1 MILSP
6 LEFPETLYGVGMRI
20 FWNRTLVSYKL
31 VHKKGFFSE
40 FWKDPINIFK
50 LNWNILVEGKNDSS
64 GISVREVSGL
74 LYCFFLH
81 VFILLWIGWKK
92 SCQKAPARILN

>member
-6 LEFPETLYGVGMRI
+6 LEFPETLYGVGMHF

-40 FWKDPINIFK
+40 FWMDPINIFK
-50 LNWNILVEGKNDSS
+50 LN
-64 GISVREVSGL
+64 
-74 LYCFFLH
+74 
-81 VFILLWIGWKK
+81 
-92 SCQKAPARILN
+92 